1 VLIFQNI
8 WVAANYRKLDD
19 GFIKRWIT
27 AQIATAVICL
37 PLAAHLLPILRNSSK
52 WTWLRTAGIADGAA
66 IFAGLID
73 WKYILCFT
81 LILCWALMC
90 ERMPSVA
97 FAWGLKRMASDPKIG
112 FAALWMILPPL
123 CAYLATV
130 LLKSSLLDARYMLL
144 SLPGLFILM
153 GCFANTVRCSGRRVF
168 LPLFAICLYLMM
180 VSMPCWR
187 SEGRF
192 SYRIPHD
199 WRDAL
204 AVMSRQ
210 VMPGDAVLL
219 RSGFIKE
226 NWVPDTNDATIL
238 KYVKAPLRGWY
249 FNPGEEGEGKCSML
263 NDQFSISKGGE
274 ERGGIPVYNLTYSY
288 EKAFAPYLE
297 KVLANVADARRI
309 WIIGVNPPNTNYPIE
324 RTAGL
329 FKHRRKLF
337 EKSFGG
343 VHLSL
348 LK

>member
-1 VLIFQNI
+1 
-8 WVAANYRKLDD
+8 
-19 GFIKRWIT
+19 
-27 AQIATAVICL
+27 
-37 PLAAHLLPILRNSSK
+37 
-52 WTWLRTAGIADGAA
+52 
-66 IFAGLID
+66 
-73 WKYILCFT
+73 
-81 LILCWALMC
+81 
-90 ERMPSVA
+90 MPSIKSV
-97 FAWGLKRMASDPKIG
+97 WKHKRMISDPKII

-123 CAYLATV
+123 CAYFATV

-192 SYRIPHD
+192 AYRIPHD
-199 WRDAL
+199 WRSAL
-204 AVMSRQ
+204 TVMSRQ

-238 KYVKAPLRGWY
+238 KYVKAPLCGWY
-249 FNPGEEGEGKCSML
+249 SNSEYKANEDKLQIL
-263 NDQFSISKGGE
+263 NNQFSIFKGGE
-274 ERGGIPVYNLTYSY
+274 EEGEIPVYNLTYSY
-288 EKAFAPYLE
+288 EKAFSPYLE
-297 KVLANVADARRI
+297 KILANVANARRI

-337 EKSFGG
+337 EKSFDG